1 MHVKLRRQAR
11 ISALSNRTP
20 PPKSDLTSIEETK
33 PTEKTVL
40 ATTVKPASSGCTSSN
55 SELSELSD
63 DDVDASLADEQQI
76 GLEQTEEG
84 DSEADSCEYS
94 AYHGSD
100 SEVSVRVSKKQSHSV
115 KRNSKMTP
123 RSTEGGIHKSPMQ
136 SEMVNPLLALLSTT

>member
-20 PPKSDLTSIEETK
+20 PSESGLIGIEEAK
-33 PTEKTVL
+33 VVEKAAL

-63 DDVDASLADEQQI
+63 DDANASLAEQS
-76 GLEQTEEG
+76 GLGQTEEG
-84 DSEADSCEYS
+84 DSEAESCEYS

-100 SEVSVRVSKKQSHSV
+100 SEVSVLVNKKQSHSIR
-115 KRNSKMTP
+115 RNYKLVP
-123 RSTEGGIHKSPMQ
+123 KNTEGGNHKSPMQ
-136 SEMVNPLLALLSTT
+136 SETVNPLLALLSTT